1 MKKLSLGLLAS
12 LSLWLGACFE
22 SPTASNSKG
31 TDTPNALTIT
41 VDDSNSHIIPNA
53 KVYALIKTPNKM
65 DTLVTGY
72 TDNNGR
78 VVFSYPKGAK
88 IWLSS
93 SIESQGTLIFDI
105 DSLTDSSQQLSLKLT
120 HLIKINSQ
128 DSELPIFADLSYRPS
143 RDLNLDAWSESE
155 ILALLEQAKAANLQ
169 GVYLS
174 LFGVSSPISSS
185 GPALDTRAQNRLKW
199 IIMMASIQGLELHI
213 NVFDQSARNNS
224 ALKPYFVSKT
234 WIYSN
239 YFTNLA
245 IPISTLLCNE
255 LGCNQYSIQITA
267 FNSSISNLSDADF
280 TEMINEWQVT
290 NPKIKGGID
299 LNTLTSPIN
308 NASLRSAHSSS
319 DFIIM
324 SSESYLSPLDYPAEI
339 LGGGIPM
346 VVRWESNAKPSGQ
359 IKKALK
365 EHHYQSLII
374 SDTLLF

>member
-22 SPTASNSKG
+22 SPTVSNSKG

-41 VDDSNSHIIPNA
+41 VDDSNSRIIPNA
-53 KVYALIKTPNKM
+53 KIYALIKIPNKM
-65 DTLVTGY
+65 DTLVYGY
-72 TDNNGR
+72 TDNTGR
-78 VVFSYPKGAK
+78 FVLNYPKGSK

-93 SIESQGTLIFDI
+93 SIESPGTLIFDI
-105 DSLTDSSQQLSLKLT
+105 DSLTDSSQQFSLKLT
-120 HLIKINSQ
+120 HHLKINSQ

-155 ILALLEQAKAANLQ
+155 MLKLLEQAKAANLQ
-169 GVYLS
+169 GVYFS
-174 LFGVSSPISSS
+174 LFGDSSPISSS
-185 GPALDTRAQNRLKW
+185 GPVLDTRAQNRLKW
-199 IIMMASIQGLELHI
+199 ITKMASTQGLELHI
-213 NVFDQSARNNS
+213 NVFNQSAQKNP
-224 ALKPYFVSKT
+224 ALSPFFASRT

-255 LGCNQYSIQITA
+255 IGCNQYSIQITA
-267 FNSSISNLSDADF
+267 FNSSISNLSAADL

-290 NPKIKGGID
+290 NPKIKGGVD
-299 LNTLTSPIN
+299 LNILTSPFN
-308 NASLRSAHSSS
+308 NTSLRAAHSSS

-324 SSESYLSPLDYPAEI
+324 SSASDLSPLDYPAEI

-346 VVRWESNAKPSGQ
+346 VVRWEFNTKPNAQ
-359 IKKALK
+359 IKKTLK